1 MIFSEKVGDYF
12 GEVALLYDR
21 PRAANVIADG
31 KMKALV
37 RWRASPLCSRHS
49 APANLKPGSVHL
61 PSHLGSQFA
70 RGRLPGFT

>member
-1 MIFSEKVGDYF
+1 MVCAGACPGARGFIKINGAEVIDFSEKVGDYF

-37 RWRASPLCSRHS
+37 R
-49 APANLKPGSVHL
+49 
-61 PSHLGSQFA
+61 
-70 RGRLPGFT
+70 